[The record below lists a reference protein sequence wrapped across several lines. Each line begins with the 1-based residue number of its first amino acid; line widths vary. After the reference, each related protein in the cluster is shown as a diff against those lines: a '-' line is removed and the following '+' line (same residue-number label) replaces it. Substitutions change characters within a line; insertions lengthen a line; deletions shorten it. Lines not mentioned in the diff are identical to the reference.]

1 LLPELNR
8 KREQRAWYVYDW
20 ANSAFSTTVVTLFL
34 GPYLTA
40 LARAAADSNLRI
52 HPLGISIDARAYWS
66 YVVALSVAL
75 QVVVLPMAGAIAD
88 HSRRKKLLL
97 GLFAYAGA
105 FCTIALYFV
114 AGDRYG
120 LGGALF
126 VVANVAFGASI
137 VVYNSYLP
145 EIATPDERDRVS
157 SKGWGIGYLGGGL
170 LLALN
175 LLLYQNAASWGLSE
189 AMAVRISLCSA
200 GVWWALFS
208 IVPLRVLRNR
218 GAVRS
223 SAGDL
228 KPLSGGF
235 RQLLV
240 TLRGLRHYP
249 QTLLF
254 LLAYL
259 LYNDA
264 IQAVIN
270 LSTQFGNDE
279 LGISIS
285 SLTMVILMVQF
296 VAFFGAIGFG
306 WVAQGVGAKPA
317 IMAALVIWTA
327 VLVAMYL
334 WVRTTAQFFLMAGV
348 VGLVLGGSQALS
360 RSLFSLMIPKGK
372 EAEYFSL
379 YEISDKGTSWMAPL
393 IFGLALQFT
402 ASYRLAILSLILF
415 FVLGL
420 GLLWKVDVARAA
432 REAKREA
439 S

>member
-1 LLPELNR
+1 MLPELNR
-8 KREQRAWYVYDW
+8 RREQRAWYVYDW

-66 YVVALSVAL
+66 YLVALSVAL
-75 QVVVLPMAGAIAD
+75 QVVVLPIAGAIAD

-105 FCTIALYFV
+105 LCTMALYFV

-137 VVYNSYLP
+137 VIYNSYLP
-145 EIATPDERDRVS
+145 EIATPEERDRVS
-157 SKGWGIGYLGGGL
+157 SKGWGMGYLGGGL

-175 LLLYQNAASWGLSE
+175 LLLYQNAAAWGLSE
-189 AMAVRISLCSA
+189 SMAVRISLCSA
-200 GVWWALFS
+200 GVWWAVFS

-223 SAGDL
+223 PAGDRS
-228 KPLSGGF
+228 PLSDGF
-235 RQLLV
+235 RQLLK

-306 WVAQGVGAKPA
+306 WFAQGVGAKPA
-317 IMAALVIWTA
+317 VMVALVIWTA

-334 WVRTTAQFFLMAGV
+334 WVRTTAQFFVMAGV

-402 ASYRLAILSLILF
+402 ASYRLAILSLIVF

-420 GLLWKVDVARAA
+420 LLLWKVDVARAA
-432 REAKREA
+432 REAA
-439 S
+439 GGAG

>member
-1 LLPELNR
+1 MPPELNL

-34 GPYLTA
+34 GPYLTV
-40 LARAAADSNLRI
+40 LARAAADSNLRV

-66 YVVALSVAL
+66 YLVALSVAL
-75 QVVVLPMAGAIAD
+75 QVVVLPIAGAIAD
-88 HSRRKKLLL
+88 ASRRKKLLL

-105 FCTIALYFV
+105 FCTMAMYFV

-126 VVANVAFGASI
+126 VVANVSFGASI
-137 VVYNSYLP
+137 VIYNSYLP
-145 EIATPDERDRVS
+145 EIATPEERDRVS
-157 SKGWGIGYLGGGL
+157 SKGWGMGYLGGGL
-170 LLALN
+170 LLTLN
-175 LLLYQNAASWGLSE
+175 LLLYENAAAWGLPES
-189 AMAVRISLCSA
+189 MAVRISLCSA
-200 GVWWALFS
+200 GVWWAVFS
-208 IVPLRVLRNR
+208 IVPLRILRNHHPV
-218 GAVRS
+218 GS
-223 SAGDL
+223 PAGSRN
-228 KPLSGGF
+228 PLSNGF
-235 RQLLV
+235 RQLLK
-240 TLRGLRHYP
+240 TLRELRSYP

-285 SLTMVILMVQF
+285 NLTMVILMVQF

-306 WVAQGVGAKPA
+306 WFAQEVGAKPA
-317 IMAALVIWTA
+317 VMAALVIWTA

-334 WVRTTAQFFLMAGV
+334 WIRTTAQFFVMAGV

-402 ASYRLAILSLILF
+402 ASYRLAILSLIVF
-415 FVLGL
+415 FVLGFL
-420 GLLWKVDVARAA
+420 LLWKVDVTRAA
-432 REAKREA
+432 REAEA
-439 S
+439 GGR